1 MYIGKLNDKIQ
12 EISLRCLKK
21 NLQKAPVMA
30 QEGNPF
36 RGETLEIRWEELTA
50 NGVDLY
56 VSLSDSF
63 YLNNVV
69 VYLAEQ
75 SAPYGIS
82 LYTAGKEKLI
92 SSHRAE
98 TGCKMAE
105 KEIALSVEDSISEFV
120 LEFDSDFSDV
130 CIEKI
135 ELYGASF
142 EGEKIFP
149 TPMNYTK
156 TEGAIKTSA
165 LVSVFAENEDAKC
178 AAKILSEKYFEKTGI
193 VLEEAAE
200 ASVQFL
206 FDGNLKKNAY
216 NLTVSEQGV
225 QITASD
231 RKGFVQGAETLI
243 KIVDGDEIPCCQVKD
258 EPFCEFRGVHMY
270 LPSVEQMPFVK
281 RVIKYV
287 LSPMGYN
294 FMIMEIAGTMQFDSH
309 PEINECF
316 LDAIAKAKAGLW
328 PPFPHG
334 SVADGTVV
342 SKKDVREYV
351 EYVRS
356 FGIEVVPEIQ
366 SLGHVQFMTLAHPD
380 IAEKDENAEE
390 VVLDARL
397 ADIPPKA
404 FYAHSFCSSN
414 PKSYEILF
422 DLVDEII
429 EVVQPKEYV
438 HMGHDEVYQIGV
450 CPVCKHKD
458 PSDLFA
464 DDINKLYNYLKAKG
478 YKMMIWSD
486 MLQPVTKYKTFG
498 AIDRI
503 PKDILM
509 LDFIWYFHL
518 DKDIEQNLLDQ
529 GFEVLVGNLYS
540 SHYPRYEKR
549 IRSKGMR
556 GGQISAWVG
565 NNEYSLGK
573 EGKFYDFMLTAQM
586 LWSESYTRFCR
597 YSYDKVISG
606 MIPQMRQ
613 VIQQKSYP
621 SLAAAKQETAIK
633 DAQTLELVAAP
644 SGSEYPVNAAFDSI
658 VFEHASSA
666 FLRRIP
672 WVALE
677 KIGQY
682 TIRYEDGT
690 EEVIALEYGGNLSY
704 WNRRQ
709 NEPFAAPYYRHNGY
723 SGTWFSDGRRCV
735 ASTGE
740 AATLYCY
747 EWINPKPE
755 VKIASILF
763 TGEEGVDTGVII
775 HKISGITTK

>member
-1 MYIGKLNDKIQ
+1 MYIGKLNDKIKD
-12 EISLRCLKK
+12 ISLHCLKK
-21 NLQKAPVMA
+21 NLQKVPVMT
-30 QEGNPF
+30 QDGNPF
-36 RGETLEIRWEELTA
+36 RGQTLEIRWEELNA
-50 NGVDLY
+50 NGIDMQ
-56 VSLSDSF
+56 VSLSESF

-69 VYLAEQ
+69 VYLAEK

-98 TGCKMAE
+98 TGRKIE
-105 KEIALSVEDSISEFV
+105 DKEIALSVEDSVSEFV
-120 LEFDSDFSDV
+120 LEFDSDFSDII
-130 CIEKI
+130 IEKI

-149 TPMNYTK
+149 TPAQF
-156 TEGAIKTSA
+156 TEKEGTVPVSA
-165 LVSVFAENEDAKC
+165 LVSVSAENEDAKC
-178 AAKILSEKYFEKTGI
+178 AAKVLSEKYFEKTGI
-193 VLEEAAE
+193 ALAEAAD
-200 ASVQFL
+200 ASVKFL
-206 FDGNLKKNAY
+206 LDESLKKNAY
-216 NLTVSEQGV
+216 NLTVSTQGV
-225 QITASD
+225 HITASD

-243 KIVDGDEIPCCQVKD
+243 KLIDGDQIPCCEVKD

-281 RVIKYV
+281 RIVKYV

-334 SVADGTVV
+334 TVADGTVV

-390 VVLDARL
+390 VVLDERL

-450 CPVCKHKD
+450 CPICKQRD

-464 DDINKLYNYLKAKG
+464 DDINRLHDYLAAKG

-486 MLQPVTKYKTFG
+486 MLQPVSKYKTFG

-518 DKDIEQNLLDQ
+518 DKDIEENLLAK
-529 GFEVLVGNLYS
+529 GFDVLVGNLYS

-556 GGQISAWVG
+556 GGQISAWC
-565 NNEYSLGK
+565 NNREASLAR
-573 EGKFYDFMLTAQM
+573 EGKFYDFIFTAQM
-586 LWSESYTRFCR
+586 LWTETYTRFCR
-597 YSYDKVISG
+597 YSYDKVICD
-606 MIPQMRQ
+606 MIPKLRE

-621 SLAAAKQETAIK
+621 SLAPAKKETVIK
-633 DAQTLELVAAP
+633 DAQALELVAAP
-644 SGSEYPVNAAFDSI
+644 TGSEFAVDAAYDSI
-658 VFEHASSA
+658 RFEHASSA

-682 TIRYEDGT
+682 AVSYEDGT
-690 EEVIALEYGGNLSY
+690 QEIIDLEYGGNISY

-723 SGTWFSDGRRCV
+723 SGTWYSDGKRLE
-735 ASTGE
+735 AATGE

-747 EWINPKPE
+747 EWVNPKPA
-755 VKIASILF
+755 VKIKSIVF
-763 TGEEGVDTGVII
+763 TAEEGVDTGVII
-775 HKISGITTK
+775 HKISGIVKE